1 MTSAIIGIKTFDGE
15 KERDFIDFHAIE
27 ERIKSKIK
35 NGSMIREQTDEK
47 QNYKDINKQFFGGV
61 LYNIYNN
68 CYGVLEILIGFC
80 IWKTLG
86 KMVIEKTFS
95 YNTEKELNKIYEN
108 VVYEIISDIKNKN
121 NYYIFLKH
129 GNEEYIDCIEFY
141 PKIIDKFN
149 NYIKKHV
156 CKDKESDN
164 FERSFIQF
172 FKRRWMIYLK
182 DTGIIHPIQCRKF
195 S

>member
-1 MTSAIIGIKTFDGE
+1 MKNKIIRILINNFLE
-15 KERDFIDFHAIE
+15 KKF
-27 ERIKSKIK
+27 
-35 NGSMIREQTDEK
+35 
-47 QNYKDINKQFFGGV
+47 
-61 LYNIYNN
+61 YNIYYD
-68 CYGVLEILIGFC
+68 CHGGLGILIGFC

-129 GNEEYIDCIEFY
+129 GNKEYIDCIEFY

-149 NYIKKHV
+149 NFIKNTFVKIKKV
-156 CKDKESDN
+156 TILKKV
-164 FERSFIQF
+164 F
-172 FKRRWMIYLK
+172 FNL
-182 DTGIIHPIQCRKF
+182 
-195 S
+195 

>member
-68 CYGVLEILIGFC
+68 CYDGLEILIGFC

-129 GNEEYIDCIEFY
+129 GNKEYIDCIEFY

-149 NYIKKHV
+149 NFIKSAFVKIKKV
-156 CKDKESDN
+156 TILREVLFN
-164 FERSFIQF
+164 F
-172 FKRRWMIYLK
+172 
-182 DTGIIHPIQCRKF
+182 
-195 S
+195 

>member
-1 MTSAIIGIKTFDGE
+1 
-15 KERDFIDFHAIE
+15 
-27 ERIKSKIK
+27 
-35 NGSMIREQTDEK
+35 
-47 QNYKDINKQFFGGV
+47 
-61 LYNIYNN
+61 
-68 CYGVLEILIGFC
+68 
-80 IWKTLG
+80 
-86 KMVIEKTFS
+86 MVIEKTFS

-149 NYIKKHV
+149 NFIKKHV

-172 FKRRWMIYLK
+172 FKRHWMIYLK
-182 DTGIIHPIQCRKF
+182 DTGIIYPIQCRKF